1 MSELHRLQNGRITDI
16 LVEAGV
22 VTPEQVEAALEY
34 QRETGLRVGEQLV
47 AMGAATEEDIGWAL
61 AQQFGIP
68 FVDIVPQTIDL
79 ELVRRFPEALL
90 RRATVLPLVQAS
102 DGISVALSD
111 PTDAGIAA
119 EIETV
124 AMRPLVLCMATRSSI
139 EAVLDNVFGLRQDE
153 AHRRA
158 GHRQATESYGDRSG
172 TGFLQL
178 HVTQGLAAG
187 AREVHFVPMNG
198 QLQVSHRVDGRVVH
212 VAMVH
217 FNALYGLLARIEALG
232 GPVIDGSGDHASGR
246 VLCPL
251 GDRNLPIEVSL
262 LNCEQGIAVSL
273 GLLDPRI
280 ARPSIETLG
289 MAAVDV
295 AALRE
300 VLSHPSGLLI
310 VSGPPGAMVSR
321 TMSALFGAVP
331 QEGRLSVAI
340 ERPSGQRFDALVR
353 LALDTD
359 RAQRVWEEM
368 IVGQNADVV
377 VLDDVLAGEAI
388 SGALSPSVHGR
399 MLLASTDWTDS
410 FDLLDELLT
419 RRQGRNVLA
428 SRLRAI
434 VQPRVVR
441 GGGVRADGSLAGPD
455 VLYEVLIVDA
465 ALRDALRAG
474 AAGPELRSMAIA
486 SGFQT
491 LEARAARRVA
501 DGTMTAEDAAR
512 LLS

>member
-16 LVEAGV
+16 LVDAGV
-22 VTPEQVEAALEY
+22 VTLAQVEAALES

-47 AMGAATEEDIGWAL
+47 AMGAATEDDIGWAL
-61 AQQFGIP
+61 ARQFGIP
-68 FVDIVPQTIDL
+68 FVDIVPETIDL

-90 RRATVLPLVQAS
+90 RRRVALPLVQAS

-111 PTDAGIAA
+111 PTDAEAAA
-119 EIETV
+119 EIEAA

-139 EAVLDNVFGLRQDE
+139 GSVLDHVFGVCQDG

-158 GHRQATESYGDRSG
+158 ERRQGAESYGDRSG

-187 AREVHFVPMNG
+187 AREVHFVPVNG
-198 QLQVSHRVDGRVVH
+198 QLQISHRVDGRIAH
-212 VAMVH
+212 VAMVR

-232 GPVIDGSGDHASGR
+232 GPVIDGAGDHASGR
-246 VLCPL
+246 ILCPL

-273 GLLDPRI
+273 GLVDPRI
-280 ARPSIETLG
+280 ARPSIDTLG

-295 AALRE
+295 AVLRE

-310 VSGPPGAMVSR
+310 VAGPPGAMVSR

-353 LALDTD
+353 LALDTA
-359 RAQRVWEEM
+359 RAQRVWEDM

-377 VLDDVLAGEAI
+377 VLDDVLVGGAV
-388 SGALSPSVHGR
+388 SGVLSPAVHGR
-399 MLLASTDWTDS
+399 MLLTSTDWTDS

-428 SRLRAI
+428 SRLRAV

-441 GGGVRADGSLAGPD
+441 SGGMCADGTLMGPD
-455 VLYEVLIVDA
+455 VLYEVLIVDE

-474 AAGPELRSMAIA
+474 AGGPELRSMAIA
-486 SGFQT
+486 AGFQT

-501 DGTMTAEDAAR
+501 DGTMTAQDAGR